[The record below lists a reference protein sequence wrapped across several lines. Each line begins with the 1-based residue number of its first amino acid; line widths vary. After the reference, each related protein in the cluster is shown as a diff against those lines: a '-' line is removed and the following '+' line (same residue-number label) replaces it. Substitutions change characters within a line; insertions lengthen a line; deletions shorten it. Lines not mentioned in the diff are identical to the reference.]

1 MTGVMNY
8 FAQAIRRFQK
18 LFARVRKSGL
28 KEPTAVALAAADSR
42 GRPSVR
48 MVLLKEAD
56 ERGFVFY
63 TSFQSRKAKQLA
75 ANPRAAL
82 CFYWEPIGMQVTVEG
97 TVVKVS
103 DQEADSYW
111 ATRPR
116 QSQIGAWASLQSSEL
131 PNRRTLLA
139 RAAGYAAKFAGRPIP
154 RPPHWSGF
162 RVVPARIE
170 FWKRRPFRLH
180 DRQLY
185 LKQGTRWSL
194 RRLYP

>member
-8 FAQAIRRFQK
+8 YVQAIRRFQK
-18 LFARVRKSGL
+18 LFARIRKSDL
-28 KEPTAVALAAADSR
+28 KEPAAVALATADSR

-56 ERGFVFY
+56 DRGFVFY
-63 TSFQSRKAKQLA
+63 TSFQSRKARQLA
-75 ANPRAAL
+75 VNPHAAL

-97 TVVKVS
+97 KMAKVS
-103 DQEADSYW
+103 DQEADAYW
-111 ATRPR
+111 VTRPR
-116 QSQIGAWASLQSSEL
+116 QSQIGAWASLQSSLL
-131 PNRRTLLA
+131 PSRRTLLA

-154 RPPHWSGF
+154 RPPHWSGL
-162 RVVPARIE
+162 RIVPDRIE
-170 FWKRRPFRLH
+170 FWTRRPFRLH

-185 LKQGTRWSL
+185 LEQGARWVL